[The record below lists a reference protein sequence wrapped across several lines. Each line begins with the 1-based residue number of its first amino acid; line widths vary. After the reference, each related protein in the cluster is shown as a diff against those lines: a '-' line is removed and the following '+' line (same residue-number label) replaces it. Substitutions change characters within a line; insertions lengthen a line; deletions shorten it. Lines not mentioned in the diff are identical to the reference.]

1 MIVPSPASV
10 RQAAVVV
17 SLEGAALVVVAL
29 TLAVRHLGGVEDQ
42 PWLSGYGT
50 AGWFAIMGSAV
61 LAAGWALWTG
71 RRWGRGIAVFAQLL
85 LLPVAWYMGVGSHQ
99 WLYAVP
105 VALRGIGRT
114 GSAVQPVHA
123 AVAGRSGFGG
133 QCRQLRPGHPVGD
146 PVVLR
151 LAADGVVQRD
161 RVDVP
166 VEHRP

>member
-1 MIVPSPASV
+1 VIVPSPAPV
-10 RQAAVVV
+10 RQAAIVV

-29 TLAVRHLGGVEDQ
+29 TLAVRRLGGVEDQ

-105 VALRGIGRT
+105 VAL
-114 GSAVQPVHA
+114 
-123 AVAGRSGFGG
+123 VA
-133 QCRQLRPGHPVGD
+133 
-146 PVVLR
+146 
-151 LAADGVVQRD
+151 LAALALLFSRSTMQWLGAQDSSASADNSGPDTR
-161 RVDVP
+161 
-166 VEHRP
+166 